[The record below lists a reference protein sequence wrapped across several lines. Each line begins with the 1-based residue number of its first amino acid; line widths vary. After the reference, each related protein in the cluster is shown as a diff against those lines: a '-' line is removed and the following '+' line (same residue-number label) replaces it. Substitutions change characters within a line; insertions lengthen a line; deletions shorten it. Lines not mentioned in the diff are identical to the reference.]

1 MNRSGDAACR
11 RSCLQQPETLV
22 RGLGPHRQ
30 DRLRILHPITYV
42 IAILCYHG
50 AARDWRQADTMQ
62 AEGGRGRT
70 ADGAPA
76 AAAPGE
82 TLEGAVSA
90 AVAEDGRRLS
100 ETVEDGRGRSR
111 VVEDGRRHGGRGERS
126 DKARRGPREIYC
138 CGGVAARGVLAVS
151 SLASRFES
159 GRQHQVR
166 RSQCVRYEGS
176 LSAIGRLRQSV
187 PRVVSAGRRCT
198 RPRRALRLCS
208 GREVWRCG
216 SAAGIPDASALAL
229 PRCPMRV
236 PWCMERTHYSAHG
249 AGEEDMTWHGLRP
262 RRRRRRR

>member
-1 MNRSGDAACR
+1 MAGGCQR
-11 RSCLQQPETLV
+11 RSRMV
-22 RGLGPHRQ
+22 
-30 DRLRILHPITYV
+30 V
-42 IAILCYHG
+42 
-50 AARDWRQADTMQ
+50 
-62 AEGGRGRT
+62 GGRGLSRT
-70 ADGAPA
+70 VG
-76 AAAPGE
+76 GM
-82 TLEGAVSA
+82 EGAVSA
-90 AVAEDGRRLS
+90 RTRR
-100 ETVEDGRGRSR
+100 G
-111 VVEDGRRHGGRGERS
+111 GGRARYTAAAGSPRGEFWRCPPS
-126 DKARRGPREIYC
+126 RAGSSPASSPRYAAAAKA
-138 CGGVAARGVLAVS
+138 AARAAFFIGVFPPV
-151 SLASRFES
+151 SRFES

-208 GREVWRCG
+208 GRENQRCG